1 MTLHCFYRF
10 IFVVSFVG
18 SVIFTPHVSK
28 AYQLGAVQEHQE
40 TITGHIRSID
50 RASGIITVETATGVV
65 NLEAAPEA
73 ITEWKEGD
81 PVVIKIDA
89 TEPREHEEVAEGETT
104 LPQSSATTK
113 SGEVRP
119 R

>member
-1 MTLHCFYRF
+1 VTLHCFYRF

-18 SVIFTPHVSK
+18 SVIITPQVSN
-28 AYQLGAVQEHQE
+28 AYQLAATATRQE
-40 TITGHIRSID
+40 TISGRIRSID
-50 RASGIITVETATGVV
+50 QATGMITVETATGVV

-81 PVVIKIDA
+81 LVVIKIDVP
-89 TEPREHEEVAEGETT
+89 EPREHEKVAEEGST
-104 LPQSSATTK
+104 LLQSSPTAK
-113 SGEVRP
+113 SEEVRS